1 MIRGFQI
8 AAVPDCRVRTP
19 DSRLKTPDSRL
30 QTPDSRPKTPETRL
44 VLCVLLSFCLIGC
57 AVPEE
62 EPIWEKVKIGDLAP
76 YHGDK
81 PPEARLIKTIN
92 FDVDI
97 FEIPAENISRLDDI
111 WSSWRTDFRR
121 SVRFDNFYAFSA
133 NSFAVRIG
141 QIPMWNRIHE
151 LLLAAGGQ
159 KITKVSGLLAD
170 GEAQTIAV
178 TGLDSPRTIFF
189 TSRRGS
195 REGANVGPGVLALQI
210 RAEKIPGLKGV
221 CDVTVCPA
229 FSLPA
234 IGSSIPQLAAR
245 AKLREFPFN
254 SASFGVRMSP
264 GDFAFLGPERY
275 ISDQT
280 TLSGLFFS
288 KPKGSLFFSATERK
302 GPEHKPA
309 VRIFLLVCTAINY

>member
-8 AAVPDCRVRTP
+8 VAERDCRVRTP
-19 DSRLKTPDSRL
+19 EP
-30 QTPDSRPKTPETRL
+30 RL
-44 VLCVLLSFCLIGC
+44 VLYVLLSFCLIGC
-57 AVPEE
+57 AIPEE

-111 WSSWRTDFRR
+111 WLSWRTDFRR
-121 SVRFDNFYAFSA
+121 PVRFDSFYAFSA

-159 KITKVSGLLAD
+159 KITRVSLLLAD
-170 GEAQTIAV
+170 SEAQTIAV
-178 TGLDSPRTIFF
+178 TGLDSPRTVFF

-195 REGANVGPGVLALQI
+195 REGANIGPGILALQI
-210 RAEKIPGLKGV
+210 RAQKIPGLRGV
-221 CDVTVCPA
+221 CDVTVCPV

-234 IGSSIPQLAAR
+234 TGGSIPQLAAR
-245 AKLREFPFN
+245 AKLREFPFD
-254 SASFGVRMSP
+254 AAAFGVRMSP

-288 KPKGSLFFSATERK
+288 KPKGSLFLSATSRK
-302 GPEHKPA
+302 GPGYKPA

>member
-1 MIRGFQI
+1 
-8 AAVPDCRVRTP
+8 
-19 DSRLKTPDSRL
+19 
-30 QTPDSRPKTPETRL
+30 
-44 VLCVLLSFCLIGC
+44 LLSFCLIGC

-62 EPIWEKVKIGDLAP
+62 EPIWEKIKIGDLAP

-92 FDVDI
+92 FDVHI
-97 FEIPAENISRLDDI
+97 FEIPTENISRLDDI
-111 WSSWRTDFRR
+111 WSGWRTDFRR

-141 QIPMWNRIHE
+141 QISMWNRIHE

-159 KITKVSGLLAD
+159 KITNVSLLLAD

-195 REGANVGPGVLALQI
+195 REGANVGPGILALQI
-210 RAEKIPGLKGV
+210 RAEKIPGLRGV
-221 CDVTVCPA
+221 CDVAVCPV

-245 AKLREFPFN
+245 AKLHEFPFN
-254 SASFGVRMSP
+254 SAAFGVRMSP

-288 KPKGSLFFSATERK
+288 KPKGSLFLSATKRE